1 MDFERMKRYGVY
13 DARLGFGLDVSG
25 MPFEEGY
32 LNGMKPRM
40 EQAFEAMAQLEAGA
54 VANPD
59 EGRMVG
65 HYWLRTPELAPG
77 GLAAEIAKVRE
88 DIRSFCEEVIHGDI
102 RAGDDEPFENFIL
115 AGIGGSALGP
125 QLTADALG
133 HSARGLKPYFFD
145 NTDPDGMDR
154 TLETVGDGLAR
165 TLVLVI
171 SKSGGTIETRN
182 GMLEIQRAME
192 QRGVDWPRQ
201 FVAVTQAG
209 SGLDRQAADQG
220 WLHRF
225 PMWDW
230 VGGRYS
236 VTSAVGLLPASL
248 QGIDAD
254 AFLEG
259 AAQMDALTRVRRI
272 EPNPAAVLSLMWYWA
287 AGGEG
292 KRDMVLLPYRD
303 QLSLFAKYL
312 QQLVMESLGKDRGEG
327 QVPRYQGIAVYGNKG
342 STDQHAYVQQL
353 LEGVPNAFVTF
364 IETRRDARPEPAPI
378 QGRIT
383 SGDYLRAFLYGTRQA
398 LTQRGRPNMTVT
410 VDVLDAR
417 TLGALI
423 ALYERAVGFYA
434 SLTGINA
441 YHQPGVESG
450 KKSAARVVEIQ
461 EALMG
466 YFDSLEAGAAAVTA
480 EQAARALGLEPEL
493 DVVWNTLENLSLNH
507 RGIRRTPGDKPW
519 ENRYGITQPMAR

>member
-1 MDFERMKRYGVY
+1 MDFERMKRYGIY
-13 DARLGFGLDVSG
+13 DPSLGFGLDVSG

-32 LNGMKPRM
+32 LDSMKSRM
-40 EQAFEAMAQLEAGA
+40 DAAFEAMTQLEAGA

-65 HYWLRTPELAPG
+65 HYWLRAPELAPG
-77 GLAAEIAKVRE
+77 GLAVDINQVRE
-88 DIRSFCEEVIHGDI
+88 DILRFAREVVDGDI
-102 RAGDDEPFENFIL
+102 RCGNDELFENFL
-115 AGIGGSALGP
+115 LVGIGGSALGP
-125 QLTADALG
+125 QLAADALG
-133 HSARGLKPYFFD
+133 GSARGLKPYFFD

-154 TLETVGDGLAR
+154 VLEAIGDGLRR
-165 TLVLVI
+165 TLTLVV

-182 GMLEIQRAME
+182 GMLEVQRAME
-192 QRGVDWPRQ
+192 RAGVDWPRQ
-201 FVAVTQAG
+201 FVAVTQVG
-209 SGLDRQAADQG
+209 SKLDQQAVDQG

-236 VTSAVGLLPASL
+236 VTSAVGILPAAL
-248 QGIDAD
+248 QGVDVTAL
-254 AFLEG
+254 LEG
-259 AAQMDALTRVRRI
+259 AARMDALTRVGRM
-272 EPNPAAVLSLMWYWA
+272 ETNPAAMLSLMWYWA
-287 AGGEG
+287 TGGEG

-303 QLSLFAKYL
+303 RLSLFAKYL

-364 IETRRDARPEPAPI
+364 IETRQDARPEPWEV

-398 LTQRGRPNMTVT
+398 LTQRGRPNMTVS
-410 VDVLDAR
+410 VNVLNAY

-434 SLTGINA
+434 SLAGINA

-450 KKSAARVVEIQ
+450 KKSAARVVEVQ
-461 EALMG
+461 EALLG
-466 YFDSLEAGAAAVTA
+466 YFASPEAGAGAVTA
-480 EQAARALGLEPEL
+480 EQAAKALGLEAEL
-493 DVVWNTLENLSLNH
+493 DIVWNTLENLSLNR
-507 RGIRRTPGDKPW
+507 RGIRRIPGETPW
-519 ENRYGITQPMAR
+519 ENQYANSPCS